1 MPEKT
6 SNQFKRKIASL
17 SLRALSEHEREGV
30 KIAFRFMFKH
40 LAVLSIMMVAGLLA
54 AIFEGGTIGLLGLA
68 VSILTGGEAAGYGI
82 ELPDAIQGFVDSRLE
97 NVSTGGVFLLL
108 VGIAVAA
115 QVVKSVLVYIST
127 LAQISLT
134 YGLQGHAQERAT
146 NHAMALKYEEVT
158 KYPSGAIVSMI
169 DQAGILSDVVSEF
182 SKAVRAVFMVTAY
195 TVVMLLVSPLLS
207 FAALVLF
214 GLLYVSINKIITTL
228 RKLSRQSFISTI
240 DTARWAVE
248 LIGAPRVLRVFS
260 SGEYAEGKIKQS
272 RDRRIAADKKSTQLI
287 AIIMPSFEVVTVFG
301 AGLFLVTG
309 YLLAG
314 DNANTI
320 VPKLFVFILVFFRM
334 KPQIIMLNNLRV
346 SFSKLLPQ
354 IELVGEFLHP
364 VSQNYERVGGKTFQ
378 ALEKRIDFKGVTFSY
393 PGSSNNALNSL
404 NLNIQK
410 GEMVALV
417 GASGSGKTTLTSLM
431 LGLYEAT
438 AGEVLVDG
446 RNINVLNLEEWRRR
460 IGVVDQ
466 DIFLLHA
473 TILENIQLGN
483 PDVELEQVKQ
493 AAIEAGADQ
502 FIRGMSNGYDTVI
515 GDRGFKLSGGQQQ
528 RIALARALARRP
540 EILILDEATS
550 ALDSVSEQLFQEA
563 IGRLRGNTTIL
574 AIAHRLSTIEKAD
587 QIIVLENG
595 RVREMGDKATLL
607 KNADYF
613 SKVWNLQKTL

>member
-1 MPEKT
+1 V
-6 SNQFKRKIASL
+6 L
-17 SLRALSEHEREGV
+17 SLRRLSEHEREGV
-30 KIAFRFMFKH
+30 KIAFRFMAKH
-40 LAVLSIMMVAGLLA
+40 LPVLSVMIVAGLLA

-68 VSILTGGEAAGYGI
+68 ISVLTGGESAGFGT
-82 ELPDAIQGFVDSRLE
+82 ELPDVIQRFVDNRLK
-97 NVSTGGVFLLL
+97 NVSTGGVFLML
-108 VGIAVAA
+108 VGIAVSA
-115 QVVKSVLVYIST
+115 QVVKSVLVYVST
-127 LAQISLT
+127 LAQLSLT
-134 YGLQGHAQERAT
+134 YGLQGHAQDKAT
-146 NHAMALKYEEVT
+146 HHAMALKFEEVT

-169 DQAGILSDVVSEF
+169 DQAGILSDVIAEF
-182 SKAVRAVFMVTAY
+182 GKMVRAVFMVFAY
-195 TVVMLLVSPLLS
+195 TAVMLLVSPLLS
-207 FAALVLF
+207 FAALILF
-214 GLLYVSINKIITTL
+214 ALLYVSINKIIAAL

-248 LIGAPRVLRVFS
+248 LVGAPRVLRVFS
-260 SGEYAEGKIKQS
+260 SVQYAEEKIK
-272 RDRRIAADKKSTQLI
+272 RNRYRRIAADKKAAQLI
-287 AIIMPSFEVVTVFG
+287 SIIMPSFEVVTVFG
-301 AGLFLVTG
+301 AGLFLVVG
-309 YLLAG
+309 YLVAG
-314 DNANTI
+314 DSANTV

-346 SFSKLLPQ
+346 NVSKLLPQ

-364 VSQNYERVGGKTFQ
+364 VTQNYERVGGETFRT
-378 ALEKRIDFKGVTFSY
+378 LEKGIEFKAVTFSY
-393 PGSSNNALNSL
+393 PGSSNRALDSL
-404 NLNIQK
+404 NLNIPK
-410 GEMVALV
+410 GQMVALI
-417 GASGSGKTTLTSLM
+417 GESGSGKTTLTSLM

-438 AGEVLVDG
+438 EGEVLVDG
-446 RNINVLNLEEWRRR
+446 RNINDLNLEEWRRG

-483 PDVELEQVKQ
+483 PNVEIGQVKQ
-493 AAIEAGADQ
+493 AVIEAGADQ
-502 FIRGMSNGYDTVI
+502 FIRKMKNGYDTVI

-563 IGRLRGNTTIL
+563 IGRLRGQTTIV

-595 RVREMGDKATLL
+595 RVREIGDKTTLL

-613 SKVWNLQKTL
+613 STVWNLQKTL